1 MGPPVLPPSQKEGQG
16 LFITLSGVTIDAED
30 GEGLVFHPRNERPLV
45 GIHRTAGASPIAP
58 EVEHHDLA
66 AVVGKLHFLAIDI
79 LANDLGSHLADREEL
94 GRLLLNDHV
103 LHHRAL
109 IDHELRMLCDERFSD
124 FLKLF
129 FLIWISLDADHAGVE
144 RAAAHLRRGEGH
156 DEIGEA
162 WVVEMVLGEDLDERG
177 IQSALATKAGDP
189 DCGIDHGRI
198 AGGGGDDGIESLA
211 EWLIES
217 GIEPYDHQEEAILEL
232 YEGKNVILNTPT
244 GSGKSL
250 VALALHFRA
259 ICQGRRSYYTVPIK
273 ALANEKFLSLCETF
287 GPENVGMITGDATVN
302 AQAPV
307 DEIIMDEFHYYS
319 DHERGV
325 AWQIPLLTLPQAR
338 FLLMSATLGETAFFQ
353 KELTTLTGAE
363 TVLVKSEDRP
373 VPLEFS
379 YSTTALEDQVEEL
392 VEAGKAPIYLVHFT
406 QLACART
413 AQNLMSR
420 NFCSKEE
427 KAGIAEVLKD
437 ADFKSPY
444 GKEVKKLLRHGL
456 GIHHA
461 GLLPKY
467 RVLVEKLAQ
476 RGLMKVICG
485 TDTLG
490 VGVNVPIRT
499 VLFTQL
505 YKFGGQSTKI
515 LAVRDFRQICGR
527 AGRRGFD
534 DVGYVVAQAP
544 EYVIDNLKAD
554 AKAAAKGKKSKAQ
567 KKKPPEKGFVN
578 WDEKTYAKLQT
589 APPEKLI
596 SSFNVRH
603 GTLLNVLSRE
613 FEDGCGELRRII
625 EASHE
630 TPVRKAALRKQAF
643 ALFRGLV
650 EGEILTIIPKAERR
664 GPAKVKLNVELQDDF
679 TMNQALGLYLI
690 ETIPKL
696 DREAPDYVVNM
707 LSLIEAILEDPTAVI
722 RKQVDKI
729 KSAMV
734 AQMKEDGVEYDDR
747 MEALEQVEHP
757 KPGKDFIYQTY
768 NDFVLV
774 NPWAKEAGVRPKSIV
789 REMFEDWSSFE
800 DYVKNYGLERSE
812 AVLLRH
818 LSEVYKVLVQTV
830 PPALKTEEVEEAESF
845 LEGMVREVDS
855 SLIDEWEKL
864 RDADDA
870 GAEPTDEAPKQAA
883 KEVPFTRKKAEFL
896 RAARRA
902 VFDVVKDLSREN
914 YESAAERCGVTPQE
928 IREMMTGYF
937 EEHGQIRMD
946 PEARSTKH
954 LRIEGDRYEQVLIDE
969 EGLNDWSATFEINRP
984 KSDQE
989 NRAVLTLT
997 GLGPFS

>member
-1 MGPPVLPPSQKEGQG
+1 MPQLDPLIVN
-16 LFITLSGVTIDAED
+16 DA
-30 GEGLVFHPRNERPLV
+30 
-45 GIHRTAGASPIAP
+45 SSSS
-58 EVEHHDLA
+58 EV
-66 AVVGKLHFLAIDI
+66 
-79 LANDLGSHLADREEL
+79 
-94 GRLLLNDHV
+94 
-103 LHHRAL
+103 
-109 IDHELRMLCDERFSD
+109 
-124 FLKLF
+124 
-129 FLIWISLDADHAGVE
+129 LDAF
-144 RAAAHLRRGEGH
+144 L
-156 DEIGEA
+156 
-162 WVVEMVLGEDLDERG
+162 
-177 IQSALATKAGDP
+177 QY
-189 DCGIDHGRI
+189 
-198 AGGGGDDGIESLA
+198 
-211 EWLIES
+211 LIES

-259 ICQGRRSYYTVPIK
+259 ICQGRRSFYTVPIK
-273 ALANEKFLSLCETF
+273 ALANEKFLALCEIF
-287 GPENVGMITGDATVN
+287 GPEQVGMITGDATVN
-302 AQAPV
+302 SDAPV
-307 DEIIMDEFHYYS
+307 ICCTAEILSNMALREGSLAKVDEVIMDEFHYYS

-338 FLLMSATLGETAFFQ
+338 FLLMSATLGETEVFQ
-353 KELTTLTGAE
+353 KELTELTGLE
-363 TVLVKSEDRP
+363 TVLVKSEKRP

-379 YSTTALEDQVEEL
+379 YSTTSLEDQVDEL
-392 VEAGKAPIYLVHFT
+392 VSSDKAPIYLVHFT
-406 QLACART
+406 QLSCART

-427 KAGIAEVLKD
+427 KAAISEVLKD

-499 VLFTQL
+499 VFFTQL

-515 LAVRDFRQICGR
+515 LSVRDFRQICGR

-544 EYVIDNLKAD
+544 EYFIENLKAD

-567 KKKPPEKGFVN
+567 KKKPPEKGFIN
-578 WDEKTYAKLQT
+578 WDERTYKKLQS

-596 SSFNVRH
+596 SSFCIRH

-613 FEDGCGELRRII
+613 GEDGCAELRKII
-625 EASHE
+625 NVCHE
-630 TPVRKAALRKQAF
+630 LPGRKRTLRRQAF

-650 EGEILTIIPKAERR
+650 EGKVLTIVPKEKRTTL
-664 GPAKVKLNVELQDDF
+664 AKVELNVELQDDF

-696 DREAPDYVVNM
+696 DSEAPDYVANM

-729 KSAMV
+729 KTALV
-734 AQMKEDGVEYDDR
+734 AQMKADGVDYDDR
-747 MEALEQVEHP
+747 LEALEQVEHP

-768 NDFVLV
+768 NDFVLI
-774 NPWAKEAGVRPKSIV
+774 NPWAREAGVRPKSIV
-789 REMFEDWSSFE
+789 REMFEGWSSFE
-800 DYVKNYGLERSE
+800 DYIKNYGLERSE

-830 PPALKTEEVEEAESF
+830 PPSLKTEEVEEAESF
-845 LEGMVREVDS
+845 LEEIVRGVDS
-855 SLIDEWEKL
+855 SLIDEWERL
-864 RDADDA
+864 RDH
-870 GAEPTDEAPKQAA
+870 EEVVEKAPA
-883 KEVPFTRKKAEFL
+883 KGVPYTRRKAEFL
-896 RAARRA
+896 RATRRA
-902 VFDVVKDLSREN
+902 IFDFVKEISLEN
-914 YESAAERCGVTPQE
+914 YEAAADLVGGKSFEV
-928 IREMMTGYF
+928 REMMKGYI
-937 EEHGQIRMD
+937 EEHGIIRMD
-946 PEARSTKH
+946 PEARSSKYLH
-954 LRIEGDRYEQVLIDE
+954 IEGDRLEQILVDE
-969 EGLNDWSATFEINRP
+969 EGLNDWSVVLELDRAQ
-984 KSDQE
+984 SDLE
-989 NRAVLTLT
+989 NRVVLRLRE
-997 GLGPFS
+997 LGAF

>member
-1 MGPPVLPPSQKEGQG
+1 MAALDPSKVNDPSSSEAI
-16 LFITLSGVTIDAED
+16 LD
-30 GEGLVFHPRNERPLV
+30 VFL
-45 GIHRTAGASPIAP
+45 
-58 EVEHHDLA
+58 
-66 AVVGKLHFLAIDI
+66 
-79 LANDLGSHLADREEL
+79 
-94 GRLLLNDHV
+94 
-103 LHHRAL
+103 
-109 IDHELRMLCDERFSD
+109 
-124 FLKLF
+124 
-129 FLIWISLDADHAGVE
+129 
-144 RAAAHLRRGEGH
+144 
-156 DEIGEA
+156 
-162 WVVEMVLGEDLDERG
+162 
-177 IQSALATKAGDP
+177 
-189 DCGIDHGRI
+189 
-198 AGGGGDDGIESLA
+198 
-211 EWLIES
+211 EWLVES

-232 YEGKNVILNTPT
+232 YDGKNVILNTPT

-273 ALANEKFLSLCETF
+273 ALANEKFLSLCETV
-287 GPENVGMITGDATVN
+287 GPEKVGMITGDATVN
-302 AQAPV
+302 AEAPV
-307 DEIIMDEFHYYS
+307 ICCTAEILSNLALREGSRAQVDEVIMDEFHYYS
-319 DHERGV
+319 DRERGV
-325 AWQIPLLTLPQAR
+325 AWQVPLLTLPQSR
-338 FLLMSATLGETAFFQ
+338 FLLMSATLGETDFFQ
-353 KELTTLTGAE
+353 DELTELTGAE

-427 KAGIAEVLKD
+427 KAEIAEVLKG

-444 GKEVKKLLRHGL
+444 GNEMKKLLRHGL

-476 RGLMKVICG
+476 KGLMKVICG

-544 EYVIDNLKAD
+544 EYVIENLKAD
-554 AKAAAKGKKSKAQ
+554 AKAASKGKKSKAQ

-578 WDEKTYAKLQT
+578 WDEKTFTKLQT

-596 SSFNVRH
+596 SSFQIRH
-603 GTLLNVLSRE
+603 GTLLNVLSRVD
-613 FEDGCGELRRII
+613 EDGCAELRRLI
-625 EASHE
+625 EVCHE
-630 TPVRKAALRKQAF
+630 TPVRKKALRKQAF

-650 EGEILTIIPKAERR
+650 EGEVLTIIPKEERR
-664 GPAKVKLNVELQDDF
+664 GVAKVRLNLELQDDF
-679 TMNQALGLYLI
+679 TMNQALGLYLL

-696 DREAPDYVVNM
+696 DREGPDYVVNM

-722 RKQVDKI
+722 RKQVDKL
-729 KSAMV
+729 KSALM
-734 AQMKEDGVEYDDR
+734 AQMKEEGMEYDDR
-747 MEALEQVEHP
+747 MEALDEVEHP

-768 NDFVLV
+768 NDFVLL
-774 NPWAKEAGVRPKSIV
+774 NPWAKDAGVRPKSIV

-830 PPALKTEEVEEAESF
+830 PPSMKTEEVEEAESF

-864 RDADDA
+864 RNPDAETEEVA
-870 GAEPTDEAPKQAA
+870 EAPK
-883 KEVPFTRKKAEFL
+883 KEVPFTRRKAEFL
-896 RAARRA
+896 RASRRA
-902 VFDVVKDLSREN
+902 VFDVVKEISREN
-914 YESAAERCGVTPQE
+914 YDAVAQLVGGKAME
-928 IREMMTGYF
+928 IREMMSGYF
-937 EEHGQIRMD
+937 EEHGFIRMD
-946 PEARSTKH
+946 PEARSTKY
-954 LRIEGDRYEQVLIDE
+954 LRIEGDRYEQILVDE
-969 EGLNDWSATFEINRP
+969 QGLNDWSAIFEVDRA
-984 KSDQE
+984 KSDE
-989 NRAVLTLT
+989 EGKVVLRLE
-997 GLGPFS
+997 GIGAF

>member
-1 MGPPVLPPSQKEGQG
+1 MAQLDPSKVNDSSSASEVLDVFLEY
-16 LFITLSGVTIDAED
+16 
-30 GEGLVFHPRNERPLV
+30 LV
-45 GIHRTAGASPIAP
+45 
-58 EVEHHDLA
+58 
-66 AVVGKLHFLAIDI
+66 
-79 LANDLGSHLADREEL
+79 
-94 GRLLLNDHV
+94 
-103 LHHRAL
+103 
-109 IDHELRMLCDERFSD
+109 
-124 FLKLF
+124 
-129 FLIWISLDADHAGVE
+129 
-144 RAAAHLRRGEGH
+144 
-156 DEIGEA
+156 
-162 WVVEMVLGEDLDERG
+162 
-177 IQSALATKAGDP
+177 
-189 DCGIDHGRI
+189 
-198 AGGGGDDGIESLA
+198 
-211 EWLIES
+211 ES

-259 ICQGRRSYYTVPIK
+259 ICQGRRSFYTVPIK
-273 ALANEKFLSLCETF
+273 ALANEKFLSLCSTF

-302 AQAPV
+302 ADAPV
-307 DEIIMDEFHYYS
+307 ICCTAEILSNMALREGSTARVDEVIMDEFHYYS

-325 AWQIPLLTLPQAR
+325 AWQIPLLTLPQSR
-338 FLLMSATLGETAFFQ
+338 FLLMSATLGETDFFQ
-353 KELTTLTGAE
+353 KEITALTGAE

-379 YSTTALEDQVEEL
+379 YSTTSLEDQVEEL
-392 VEAGKAPIYLVHFT
+392 VESGRSPVYLVHFT

-413 AQNLMSR
+413 SQNLMSR

-427 KAGIAEVLKD
+427 KAEIAKVLEG
-437 ADFKSPY
+437 ADFRSPY

-515 LAVRDFRQICGR
+515 LAVRDFRQIAGR

-534 DVGYVVAQAP
+534 DVGYVVCQAP

-554 AKAAAKGKKSKAQ
+554 QKAAAKGKKSKAQ
-567 KKKPPEKGFVN
+567 KKRPPEKGFVN
-578 WDEKTYAKLQT
+578 WDEKTFQKLQT
-589 APPEKLI
+589 ASPEKLV

-603 GTLLNVLSRE
+603 GTLLNVLSRQH
-613 FEDGCGELRRII
+613 EDGCAALRKII
-625 EASHE
+625 NDCHE
-630 TPVRKAALRKQAF
+630 SPVRKKALRKQAF
-643 ALFRGLV
+643 TLFRGLV
-650 EGEILTIIPKAERR
+650 EGKVLTIIPKEDRL
-664 GPAKVKLNVELQDDF
+664 GSAKVRLNVELQDDF

-690 ETIPKL
+690 ETIPQL
-696 DREAPDYVVNM
+696 EAEAPDHALNV

-729 KSAMV
+729 KTALV
-734 AQMKEDGVEYDDR
+734 AQMKEDGVDYDDR
-747 MEALEQVEHP
+747 MDALEEVEHP

-768 NDFVLV
+768 NDFVLQ
-774 NPWAKEAGVRPKSIV
+774 NPWARDAGVRPKSIV

-830 PPALKTEEVEEAESF
+830 PPAMKTEELEEAEFF
-845 LEGMVREVDS
+845 LEGMLRQVDS

-864 RDADDA
+864 RNPE
-870 GAEPTDEAPKQAA
+870 GESNETEAAPQKKA
-883 KEVPFTRKKAEFL
+883 PFTRRKAEFE
-896 RAARRA
+896 RAVRRA
-902 VFDVVKDLSREN
+902 VFDFIRELARGN
-914 YESAAERCGVTPQE
+914 YETAAEIIGGNAASL
-928 IREMMTGYF
+928 RETMAPYHD
-937 EEHGQIRMD
+937 EHGAIRMD
-946 PEARSTKH
+946 PEARSRKH
-954 LRIEGDRYEQVLIDE
+954 FRIDAQVAEQVLVDE
-969 EGLNDWSATFEINRP
+969 EDLNDWSARFEIDLAQ
-984 KSDQE
+984 SDLDE
-989 NRAVLTLT
+989 RAVIRLSSLAMI
-997 GLGPFS
+997 GE